1 MPKLRQLK
9 SIVELDSVTKR
20 GKRPHLKG
28 DPLRNNARGFRIDG
42 TANMEATS
50 PVAGDEAATG
60 RDSPPTVIATD
71 EICGASDKLRL
82 QPPPSGSGPWTLK
95 WFMTVGRGQAY
106 LDRAAARDVD
116 VSDRLRDL
124 KDIEAKFSG
133 TTFPRARPLL
143 MHFVALLVIC
153 GIPLATI
160 AVPDLNLLDPNIRAV
175 LFMHYCP
182 LLGVGP
188 FIPEDHECIEFFAG
202 LCMKHAGLKT
212 KDFRRFLLIIDC
224 LYLEC
229 ETTGG
234 DGVQLG
240 AAKVARSQDERL
252 VAAGL
257 DPTVMNGLFH
267 EFVEVAIEESGA
279 PKKVFAGGDA
289 ARAHVKKNLRKLTL
303 APRCAHSQ
311 SLRHMATGARKMVD
325 GATSSKKSWPI
336 PGNDLLHSSTAAMVM
351 MMTMIAA
358 GALTVAT
365 RRPNQASSSRDPRI
379 APRAGD
385 HIYPILGHLQPGPG
399 GHRGIP
405 PAAEG
410 QVRDAARQSQ
420 AGDPAE
426 DRRSRRAS
434 DGARRERRRREGP
447 RSRPRRRTNTRFLA
461 TSTDLLPSPR
471 TAPIVPRRDRPRP
484 RYDAI
489 DASTS
494 YELQDPAS
502 RSLMSVVPDLYVHH
516 RETRHRPP
524 DAVLSAQTKDVDRLA
539 AIDDEIWAAAE
550 RAFFHAQHAK
560 LTSLIRSGNCS
571 ADEFGAKLR
580 LYGAP
585 VPQDGNVC
593 TSAFHK
599 NVVADR
605 FAPSESVAP
614 DRGASSTSSS
624 SPRSSSARTT

>member
-1 MPKLRQLK
+1 
-9 SIVELDSVTKR
+9 
-20 GKRPHLKG
+20 
-28 DPLRNNARGFRIDG
+28 
-42 TANMEATS
+42 MEATS

-60 RDSPPTVIATD
+60 RVSPPTVIETGAV
-71 EICGASDKLRL
+71 CGAPDELRL

-95 WFMTVGRGQAY
+95 WFMTKGGGQAY
-106 LDRAAARDVD
+106 LGRAAARDVD
-116 VSDRLRDL
+116 VSGRLDDL
-124 KDIEAKFSG
+124 NDIEAKFSG

-202 LCMKHAGLKT
+202 LCMEHVGLEIE
-212 KDFRRFLLIIDC
+212 DFRRFFLIIDC

-229 ETTGG
+229 ETTGD

-252 VAAGL
+252 VKAGL

-267 EFVEVAIEESGA
+267 KFVEVVIEESGA

-289 ARAHVKKNLRKLTL
+289 ARAHVKKNLRMLTL

-325 GATSSKKSWPI
+325 GKTSSKKSWPI
-336 PGNDLLHSSTAAMVM
+336 PGNDLLHSSTAAMVL

-399 GHRGIP
+399 GHRGDP

-410 QVRDAARQSQ
+410 QVRDAARPSQ

-447 RSRPRRRTNTRFLA
+447 RSRPRQRTNTRFLA
-461 TSTDLLPSPR
+461 TGTDYFLRL
-471 TAPIVPRRDRPRP
+471 APIQSSRD
-484 RYDAI
+484 A
-489 DASTS
+489 TG
-494 YELQDPAS
+494 
-502 RSLMSVVPDLYVHH
+502 
-516 RETRHRPP
+516 
-524 DAVLSAQTKDVDRLA
+524 AQ
-539 AIDDEIWAAAE
+539 
-550 RAFFHAQHAK
+550 
-560 LTSLIRSGNCS
+560 
-571 ADEFGAKLR
+571 
-580 LYGAP
+580 P
-585 VPQDGNVC
+585 
-593 TSAFHK
+593 
-599 NVVADR
+599 
-605 FAPSESVAP
+605 
-614 DRGASSTSSS
+614 
-624 SPRSSSARTT
+624 